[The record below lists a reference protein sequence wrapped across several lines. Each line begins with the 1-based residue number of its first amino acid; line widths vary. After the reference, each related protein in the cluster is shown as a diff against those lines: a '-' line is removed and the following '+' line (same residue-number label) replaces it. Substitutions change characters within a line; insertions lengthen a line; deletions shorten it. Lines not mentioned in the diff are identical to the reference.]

1 MNEWGQQCFTAT
13 QFAVRKTTTQ
23 QMVKVNLRGKKRRKT
38 EVQELKDGKGDNG
51 YKKQGGGSLMFEADA
66 NMEHKE

>member
-13 QFAVRKTTTQ
+13 QFAVQKMTTQ
-23 QMVKVNLRGKKRRKT
+23 QMVKVNLRGKKRRKA

-51 YKKQGGGSLMFEADA
+51 YKKKTRWRII
-66 NMEHKE
+66 NV